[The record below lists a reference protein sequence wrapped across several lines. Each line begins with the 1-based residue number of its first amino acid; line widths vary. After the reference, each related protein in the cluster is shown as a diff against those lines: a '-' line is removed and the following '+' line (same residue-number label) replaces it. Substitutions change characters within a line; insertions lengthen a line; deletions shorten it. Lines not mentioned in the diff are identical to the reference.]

1 VTVVE
6 RVPMRDIEFRVL
18 GPFEVLVEGRALE
31 LKRRKQRSL
40 LALLM
45 LRAGEVVSTD
55 RLVEELWA
63 GTPPKTA
70 VGSLQN
76 LVSGLR
82 KALGRDT
89 VRTREPGYMLDVDPD
104 RVDLHRFERLV
115 AQAAEGGDVERR
127 SSLLREALGLWR
139 GAPLADLAFEPF
151 AHVEVA
157 RLEELRTAARE
168 ELVQAELELGRH
180 SQLVGE
186 LETLVAENP
195 LRERLRGQLMLALY
209 RSGRQA
215 EALEAYRQ
223 ARETLVEELGIEP
236 SPGLQRL
243 EQSILRHDSELE
255 LAAVSGTEPATG
267 EERRKTVTVLFV
279 GIVDFASLGTALDPE
294 VLRSIMRRYFDTVRT
309 IVERH
314 GGTVEKFIGD
324 TAMAVFGI
332 PLMHEDDA
340 LRAVRSA
347 QELSEALIALNTELE
362 RDQGEGLVLQ
372 IRSGI
377 DTGEVLVGDAASGQP
392 LATGPAV
399 TVAMRLQQA
408 AMPGETLV
416 GEATRAVLREAA
428 ALETVEQIEAGAQL
442 GAVRAFRLLEVGDH
456 AGLRPPTRA
465 PFVGRNDELAAL
477 RRAFDAARAERRSRV
492 VTVLGEAG
500 IGKTRLI
507 SEFVESLG
515 GDATVLVGRC
525 VSYGEG
531 ATYLPL
537 AEIVRQAAPE
547 RPQATIAG
555 LLAGDKD
562 AALIAERVAEL
573 AGRSEGAAPTGELF
587 WAVRRLLES
596 LARTRPVIAVLE
608 DVHWAEPTLLDL
620 VEYLGAWSSD
630 EPVLVLSVA
639 RPELLDQ
646 RPGWRTTTETIRL
659 EPLSSDESETLLSG
673 LGAKQLSNRTRARI
687 LEVAEGNAL
696 FVEQLLAYVTED
708 VGPERLDESVP
719 PSIDAL
725 LASRLDALDAEER
738 AVLERAAVVGKDFA
752 RSAVIHL
759 SPPETVTMLDPRL
772 VDLERRGLVHARR
785 SPSSKEDEFRF
796 HHVLIRDV
804 AYMGI
809 TKERRADLHERH
821 GLWLEQ
827 RNEPEELVGYHA
839 EQAHRYTGE
848 LRASDPDLPR
858 LASWAGGHL
867 SAAGIRA
874 WKRADTP
881 AAVNL
886 LGRAT
891 ALLSPERQ
899 ERVELLCELGVA
911 QKVSGDFK
919 RGEQTLIEASEAAV
933 PDQGTRLRAQIELAH
948 LHLFS
953 DSRGATADLIELAVK
968 AIPIFDELGDDRSL
982 GRTWRHVGYV
992 RGIEGRL
999 ADWQESVERALVHYS
1014 RSGWSASGCLAELAA
1029 ALFFGPTPVAEALE
1043 RCNELLDEATDRAG
1057 RANVLAFMGGLEAI
1071 EGRFDDARLRVNE
1084 AATTYEEIGELYA
1097 LANNCGR
1104 VLGRIEMLVGDPPAA
1119 ERTLEECCTTF
1130 ERMHDVAGLST
1141 VAAELADA
1149 LYAQE
1154 LYEQAG
1160 SWLDLAQKKAPAE
1173 DVSAQWTWRRV
1184 RGKLLAREG
1193 AHREA
1198 EALAR
1203 KAAEIAARTDAL
1215 SDHGTVLLDLAEVL
1229 LLSNKETEAAAQ
1241 FERGLRLFEQK
1252 GNRVSAQA
1260 ARAMLSELTVA

>member
-1 VTVVE
+1 
-6 RVPMRDIEFRVL
+6 MQQIEFRVL

-45 LRAGEVVSTD
+45 LHAGEVVSTD

-63 GTPPKTA
+63 GEPPKAA
-70 VGSLQN
+70 VASLQN
-76 LVSGLR
+76 LVSQLR
-82 KALGRDT
+82 KVLGRDT

-115 AQAAEGGDVERR
+115 AQAAEGGDAERR

-139 GAPLADLAFEPF
+139 GAPMADLAFEPF

-186 LETLVAENP
+186 LERLVAENP

-223 ARETLVEELGIEP
+223 ARETLVGELGIVP
-236 SPGLQRL
+236 SPDLQRL

-255 LAAVSGTEPATG
+255 LAPMSGTEPATG

-279 GIVDFASLGTALDPE
+279 GIVDFASLGAALDPE

-324 TAMAVFGI
+324 TAMAVFGV

-347 QELSEALIALNTELE
+347 RDLGEALVALNAELE
-362 RDQGEGLVLQ
+362 RDQGLALQ

-392 LATGPAV
+392 FATGPAV

-416 GEATRAVLREAA
+416 GETTRAVLREAA
-428 ALETVEQIEAGAQL
+428 AVEPVEQIGTGAQL
-442 GAVRAFRLLEVGDH
+442 GSVHAFRLLEVGDDT
-456 AGLRPPTRA
+456 GLRPPTSA
-465 PFVGRNDELAAL
+465 PFVGRKDELAAL
-477 RRAFDAARAERRSRV
+477 GRALASARDERRSRV
-492 VTVLGEAG
+492 VAVLGEAG

-507 SEFVESLG
+507 SEFVASLG

-537 AEIVRQAAPE
+537 AEIVRQVAPE

-555 LLAGDKD
+555 LLEGDKD

-573 AGRSEGAAPTGELF
+573 AGRSEGATPTGELF

-630 EPVLVLSVA
+630 EPVLVLAVA
-639 RPELLDQ
+639 RPELLDE
-646 RPGWRTTTETIRL
+646 RPGWQTTTETIRV

-673 LGAKQLSNRTRARI
+673 LGAKQLSNRTHARI

-719 PSIDAL
+719 PSIEAL

-759 SPPETVTMLDPRL
+759 SPPETVTMLDGRL
-772 VDLERRGLVHARR
+772 AALERRGLVHARR
-785 SPSSKEDEFRF
+785 SPDSTEDELRF

-804 AYMGI
+804 AYAGI
-809 TKERRADLHERH
+809 TKERRAELHERH
-821 GLWLEQ
+821 GSWLEQ
-827 RNEPEELVGYHA
+827 RNGPDELVGYHA
-839 EQAHRYTGE
+839 EQAHRYTSE
-848 LRASDPDLPR
+848 LRPGDPELPR
-858 LASWAGGHL
+858 LGSWAGGHL
-867 SAAGIRA
+867 AVAGIRA

-886 LGRAT
+886 LGRAA
-891 ALLSPERQ
+891 ALLPAESERA
-899 ERVELLCELGVA
+899 ELLCELGVA
-911 QKVSGDFK
+911 Q
-919 RGEQTLIEASEAAV
+919 RWAGELELAETTFADAIAAASRDRRV
-933 PDQGTRLRAQIELAH
+933 GLRAKIELAH
-948 LHLFS
+948 AHLFRDPAHGS
-953 DSRGATADLIELAVK
+953 DELLELAEQ
-968 AIPIFDELGDDRSL
+968 AIPVFEELGDDRAL

-992 RGIEGRL
+992 RGGMECRNRDWEL
-999 ADWQESVERALVHYS
+999 AAERALVHY
-1014 RSGWSASGCLAELAA
+1014 RRAGWSAAGCLAELAA
-1029 ALFFGPTPVAEALE
+1029 ALYFGPTPVGEAISRCDGLLE
-1043 RCNELLDEATDRAG
+1043 EATDKAG
-1057 RANVLAFMGGLEAI
+1057 RANILVYKGGLEALTGQFDA
-1071 EGRFDDARLRVNE
+1071 GRSLIAE
-1084 AATTYEEIGELYA
+1084 ASSTYQELGEIYA
-1097 LANNCGR
+1097 LANNSGR
-1104 VLGRIEMLVGDPPAA
+1104 VLGRLELIAGDS
-1119 ERTLEECCTTF
+1119 R
-1130 ERMHDVAGLST
+1130 
-1141 VAAELADA
+1141 AAELALRRSCETLERFNDW
-1149 LYAQE
+1149 
-1154 LYEQAG
+1154 AG
-1160 SWLDLAQKKAPAE
+1160 LSSSAADLAQALYGQDRAE
-1173 DVSAQWTWRRV
+1173 EAQAWTELAQARARSDDVSAQFSWRAV
-1184 RGKLLAREG
+1184 KSKLEARTGNLEEG
-1193 AHREA
+1193 AKLGF
-1198 EALAR
+1198 EALQIV
-1203 KAAEIAARTDAL
+1203 ERTDAL
-1215 SDHGTVLLDLAEVL
+1215 TQHGEVLLDLAQVL
-1229 LLSNKETEAAAQ
+1229 SLANRLEEASDSVESAMKLFARKDNVASAGRARTLLSAIA
-1241 FERGLRLFEQK
+1241 
-1252 GNRVSAQA
+1252 
-1260 ARAMLSELTVA
+1260 VA